1 MISIYWHENS
11 KKWLSVKTGGIVDP
25 VKAGMLV
32 DVDLSDK
39 YWEIELRKLGF
50 RFLHVPYSELKKVTK

>member
-1 MISIYWHENS
+1 MITIHWNENS
-11 KKWLSVKTGGIVDP
+11 KKWLSAKTGRIVNP

-39 YWEIELRKLGF
+39 YWEIELRKLGYRGAF
-50 RFLHVPYSELKKVTK
+50 VPYSELRKVIK